1 MSTREEKLRTV
12 IVEQLGIERE
22 KVTLDATLG
31 DLGADSMDTF
41 ELVMAIEKEFDIHF
55 PDEDIANLNTMR
67 ETIAWLDAHAGGA

>member
-1 MSTREEKLRTV
+1 MDSREEKLRTV
-12 IVEQLGIERE
+12 IVEQLGIERQ

-55 PDEDIANLNTMR
+55 PD
-67 ETIAWLDAHAGGA
+67 